1 MQPTRRGTPD
11 FLLLLLTFLMV
22 GFGLVMVF
30 SASSAIAISSEE
42 YNNNAFYFVKKQ
54 AIFAVLGTIGM
65 FFLMN
70 ISMTKLRLLLKPY
83 FIIVMIMLVL
93 VPFIGNEVNGA
104 RSWFQFPGFGIQPSE
119 FAKLAVILYL
129 AGLIYRKGDK
139 IKQFRKGLVPS
150 VVIVGV
156 VAFLI
161 MLQPDFGSMFIL
173 VLAASLVIVVGG
185 ANMKHVLVGVT
196 AAAVFVGIG
205 LLIYVTSAESLGF
218 RMQRITCYL
227 DPWSDVQ
234 GPCYQIVQSMY
245 AFGHGDLTGTGIG
258 QSIQKLHY
266 LPEAHNDFIFAII
279 GEELGFFGTLV
290 FLLFYLALIWRG
302 LLVALRSTDTFG
314 NLVGIGIVG
323 LIGIQAFINM
333 GGVTGAIPMTGVTL
347 PFISAGGSSLV
358 VMMSSIGILLSIS
371 REYNKPDRTEKPER
385 ETKKKNILSKR

>member
-1 MQPTRRGTPD
+1 
-11 FLLLLLTFLMV
+11 
-22 GFGLVMVF
+22 
-30 SASSAIAISSEE
+30 
-42 YNNNAFYFVKKQ
+42 
-54 AIFAVLGTIGM
+54 
-65 FFLMN
+65 
-70 ISMTKLRLLLKPY
+70 
-83 FIIVMIMLVL
+83 
-93 VPFIGNEVNGA
+93 
-104 RSWFQFPGFGIQPSE
+104 
-119 FAKLAVILYL
+119 LYL

-139 IKQFRKGLVPS
+139 IKQFRNGLAPS
-150 VVIVGV
+150 VIIVGV

-173 VLAASLVIVVGG
+173 VLTASLVIVVGG
-185 ANMKHVLVGVT
+185 ANMKHIMGAVAVIGV
-196 AAAVFVGIG
+196 VVIGG
-205 LLIYVTSAESLGF
+205 LLVYVLSAESLGYK
-218 RMQRITCYL
+218 MDRITCYL

-245 AFGHGDLTGTGIG
+245 AFGHGDLTGAGIG

-279 GEELGFFGTLV
+279 GEELGFIGSV
-290 FLLFYLALIWRG
+290 IFLLFYLAFIWRG

-323 LIGIQAFINM
+323 LIGIQAFVNM

-371 REYNKPDRTEKPER
+371 REYNKSDRQDKPEKD
-385 ETKKKNILSKR
+385 KKRNNVYKR

>member
-1 MQPTRRGTPD
+1 MQPSRRGTPD
-11 FLLLLLTFLMV
+11 FLLLLLTFLLV

-30 SASSAIAISSEE
+30 SASSAIAISSAE
-42 YNNNAFYFVKKQ
+42 YNYNAFYFVKKQ
-54 AIFAVLGTIGM
+54 AIFAVLGTLGM

-70 ISMTKLRLLLKPY
+70 VPMLKLRLLLKPY
-83 FIIVMIMLVL
+83 FIVVMIMLAL

-139 IKQFRKGLVPS
+139 IKQFRNGLAPS
-150 VVIVGV
+150 VIIVGV

-173 VLAASLVIVVGG
+173 VLTASLVIVVGG
-185 ANMKHVLVGVT
+185 ANMKHIMGAVAVIGV
-196 AAAVFVGIG
+196 VVIGG
-205 LLIYVTSAESLGF
+205 LLVYVLTAESLGYK
-218 RMQRITCYL
+218 MDRITCYL

-245 AFGHGDLTGTGIG
+245 AFGHGDLTGAGIG

-279 GEELGFFGTLV
+279 GEELGFIGSV
-290 FLLFYLALIWRG
+290 IFLLFYLAFIWRG

-323 LIGIQAFINM
+323 LIGIQAFVNM

-371 REYNKPDRTEKPER
+371 REYNKSDRQDKPEKD
-385 ETKKKNILSKR
+385 KKRNNVYKR